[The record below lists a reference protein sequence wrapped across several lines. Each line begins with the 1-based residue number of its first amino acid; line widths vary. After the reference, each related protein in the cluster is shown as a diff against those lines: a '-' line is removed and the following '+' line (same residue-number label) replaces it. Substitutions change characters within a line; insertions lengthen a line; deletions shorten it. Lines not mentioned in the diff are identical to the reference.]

1 MSSYRVDSSNV
12 SSSRPI
18 CRYFVNGHCIKGTSC
33 HYLHIRES
41 NFIHSSNSYGN
52 GQTNDYGNIIN
63 GESSSSTLHKSNSN
77 SNHRRSNS
85 GNNSGRNTPTRHT
98 FTNRAPPES
107 LSICKYFLEDRC
119 RFGDSCW
126 YTHERPENDTN
137 GINPTD
143 SQKSDSKNQKDK
155 QKAKEIVEEEYTCS
169 ICYES
174 PKWFGLLVQCDHVF
188 CRDCIKEWRKTS
200 NVSSPFQ
207 DTDTTKTCPVC
218 RKNSPYF
225 VPSLSF
231 AKSGP
236 QKEHIISAYREKISQ
251 IPCKYFEEGGKCP
264 FADACFYR
272 HANPDG
278 SRCILGPPRKR
289 KPRFLSS
296 NIRYEEFDIAALT
309 EIMDGLHFNFA
320 DWSDDIVDSSWED
333 GVVEGN
339 WADEDD
345 EDESSANDIAHILAS
360 HHLASHHLAT
370 MEVVANEDDDDNVT
384 EWGHWPSNR
393 TGWEEG
399 W

>member
-1 MSSYRVDSSNV
+1 MSYRVDSLNA

-18 CRYFVNGHCIKGTSC
+18 CRYFVNGYCIRGPSC

-41 NFIHSSNSYGN
+41 SNSYSS
-52 GQTNDYGNIIN
+52 GQNNDYSSNIN

-77 SNHRRSNS
+77 SNHRRSNNGS
-85 GNNSGRNTPTRHT
+85 NSGGSIPTNHN
-98 FTNRAPPES
+98 FTNGTSEV
-107 LSICKYFLEDRC
+107 CKYFLEDRC

-126 YTHERPENDTN
+126 YKHERPENDTN

-143 SQKSDSKNQKDK
+143 SQKNDSKNQKDK
-155 QKAKEIVEEEYTCS
+155 QKAKEIEEEYICS

-174 PKWFGLLVQCDHVF
+174 PKLFGLLVHCDHVF

-225 VPSLSF
+225 VPSLHF
-231 AKSGP
+231 TKSGP
-236 QKEHIISAYREKISQ
+236 QKEQIITTYREKISQ
-251 IPCKYFEEGGKCP
+251 IPCRYFEKSGKCP
-264 FADACFYR
+264 FADECFYR

-278 SRCILGPPRKR
+278 SRCVLGPPRKR

-320 DWSDDIVDSSWED
+320 EWSDDIVDSSWDD
-333 GVVEGN
+333 GVVEGS

-345 EDESSANDIAHILAS
+345 DDENAASEIAHYFAS
-360 HHLASHHLAT
+360 HHLSSHSHHLTT
-370 MEVVANEDDDDNVT
+370 MEVVANDDDDDNVA
-384 EWGHWPSNR
+384 EWGHHWASSPS
-393 TGWEEG
+393 GWDDG